1 MRSIKNNL
9 ILILIICFLFG
20 VINRAVSERLY
31 HTLSEQDYKQWFY
44 NLIYFELFIY
54 SLSLTIYAFLLKL
67 CTITKIGII
76 TSTSLTFLDLL
87 SVALD
92 VNFKIVESYSII
104 ITVTSFVFICVEFF
118 HELNK
123 VSIKKVPDCD

>member
-54 SLSLTIYAFLLKL
+54 SLSLTRYAFLLKL

-118 HELNK
+118 Y
-123 VSIKKVPDCD
+123 KKLL